1 MSRIP
6 SSMEGHNG
14 HKPHTMQTGN
24 SQHSK
29 DEIVIVMMLIS
40 HYRNPNQYFK
50 TQYPL
55 CHSLWI
61 YQLESWKEK
70 FKLKCWL
77 TLPCCWFCLYHLRY
91 NCLKVTRCY
100 FYILLPKLFP
110 PSIRTSH
117 GSEKKS
123 LTFIIL
129 SFGLLRLAEK
139 LPGRSLGGVEC
150 V

>member
-24 SQHSK
+24 SQLSN

-77 TLPCCWFCLYHLRY
+77 TLPCCWFCLYHRRY

-110 PSIRTSH
+110 LSIRTSH

-139 LPGRSLGGVEC
+139 LPGGSLGGVEC